1 MADGLKETVYLD
13 YAATTPVDPRVRDR
27 MVMCLDQAEGFGN
40 PASTTHIYGEQAATV
55 VRQAAMDVAA
65 LINATP
71 DELVWTSG
79 ATESDNLAIL
89 GAARFRSMK
98 GRHIVTV
105 ATEHKAVLE
114 SCAQLE
120 QEGFVVTYLR
130 PDSAGLVAPEGLA
143 AALRPDTTL
152 VSVMHANNETGVV
165 QDIAAIGAV
174 CRQHDVLLHVDAA
187 QSIGKLPVDVCA
199 QQIDLLSLNAHK
211 ACGPKGVGALYLN
224 HERIRRIAPLLYGG
238 GQQRGIRPGTLA
250 VHQIAGMGETLRI
263 LAEEMEAEVSRVAL
277 LRDRLWQGIG
287 QLPGVVM
294 NGHPAQRLCS
304 ILNVSVAGV
313 EGESLRFALDD
324 LAVSS
329 GSACNSASGEPSY
342 VLRSLGLSDQQ
353 AEASIRFSLGRYTTE
368 AEIDRAVN
376 SFAGAV
382 GYLQALSSGAGMVV
396 IGQDFR

>member
-71 DELVWTSG
+71 EELVWTSG

-130 PDSAGLVAPEGLA
+130 PDSAGLVAPEDFA

-263 LAEEMEAEVSRVAL
+263 LTDEMEAEVSRVAL

-368 AEIDRAVN
+368 AEIDQAVN

-396 IGQDFR
+396 NG

>member
-65 LINATP
+65 LINAAP
-71 DELVWTSG
+71 EELVWTSG

-368 AEIDRAVN
+368 AEIDQAVN